1 MIFPQF
7 LLDLLYLP
15 ALPPIYVLFSFKT
28 QEKEVETPT
37 KPVKTQKQKSKQI
50 SKRPIRQKC
59 QTKQNETKSQKKTLC

>member
-28 QEKEVETPT
+28 QQKEVENTHKTCKTT
-37 KPVKTQKQKSKQI
+37 KTKIKTNKQKTYK
-50 SKRPIRQKC
+50 
-59 QTKQNETKSQKKTLC
+59 TKMSNKAK